1 MDHPPGAHILLT
13 VINTEGT
20 TIWIVLFIALIF
32 LLFIVSGSEIA
43 FFSLTYKDQ
52 NLLKTKQQPYARRI
66 TTLLEEPKVLL
77 ASLQCAGG
85 FLHIVLILMAGS
97 LMDTFLPMGM
107 LLFWAALVIKIL
119 VIAFMLLLLCD
130 VLPRVYAAQN
140 NIRFAKFSSW
150 WLDALIVP
158 LFRRTAQFMIR
169 MSEGVEKSL
178 GIADGTEY
186 NLQQIDQEES
196 SQEERNILK
205 GIVKFG
211 NITVKQVMRTRL
223 DVSGINYNLT
233 LPDLLRRVEELHYS
247 RLPVYKNDLDEVVG
261 IVNTKDLLPYTG
273 GNGQTGFDWHGLLRP
288 VYFVP
293 QNKLIDDLLKEFQH
307 KRTHIAVVV
316 DEFGGTS
323 GIVTLEDIL
332 EEIIGD
338 IKDEFDDEE
347 SVNKKIDDNNFI
359 FEGRTSI
366 LDVCKAMDLPLDTFE
381 SVRGESDSLAGL
393 VLEIAGKFPDLN
405 EVITSGDFDFAVL
418 EISRNRI
425 QKVKVTIKR
434 AS

>member
-13 VINTEGT
+13 VINTQGT
-20 TIWIVLFIALIF
+20 TVWIVLFIALIF
-32 LLFIVSGSEIA
+32 LLFVVSGSEIA
-43 FFSLTYKDQ
+43 FFTLSYKDQ

-66 TTLLEEPKVLL
+66 TALLEEPKTLL
-77 ASLQCAGG
+77 GSLQCAGG
-85 FLHIVLILMAGS
+85 FLHIVLILMANG
-97 LMDTFLPMGM
+97 LMDTFLPMDAA
-107 LLFWAALVIKIL
+107 LFWVALLVKIFIITMVI
-119 VIAFMLLLLCD
+119 LLLCD
-130 VLPRVYAAQN
+130 VLPRVYASQN

-150 WLDALIVP
+150 WLDALVVP
-158 LFRRTAQFMIR
+158 LFRRTALFMIR
-169 MSEGVEKSL
+169 MSESAESSL
-178 GIADGTEY
+178 GIADTTEY
-186 NLQQIDQEES
+186 SLQQIDQEDT

-223 DVSGINYNLT
+223 DVSGLDYNLS
-233 LPDLLRRVEELHYS
+233 LQDLLKRVEDLHYS

-261 IVNTKDLLPYTG
+261 IINTKDLLPYIG
-273 GNGQTGFDWHGLLRP
+273 GDGPAGFDWHSLLRP

-347 SVNKKIDDNNFI
+347 SVNKKLDDNNFI

-393 VLEIAGKFPDLN
+393 VLELAGKFPALN
-405 EVITSGDFDFAVL
+405 EVVSSGEFDFAVL

-434 AS
+434 AA

>member
-1 MDHPPGAHILLT
+1 LVLLT
-13 VINTEGT
+13 IINTQGAT
-20 TIWIVLFIALIF
+20 VWIVLFIFLIF
-32 LLFIVSGSEIA
+32 LLFVVSGSEIA

-66 TTLLEEPKVLL
+66 TALLDDPKALMG
-77 ASLQCAGG
+77 SLQCAGG
-85 FLHIVLILMAGS
+85 FLHIILILMAS
-97 LMDTFLPMGM
+97 ALIDTFLPMDGG
-107 LLFWAALVIKIL
+107 LFAVSIIVKVL
-119 VIAFMLLLLCD
+119 VIAFVILLCCD
-130 VLPRVYAAQN
+130 VLPRVYATQN

-150 WLDALIVP
+150 WLDALVVP
-158 LFRRTAQFMIR
+158 LFRRTGLFMIR
-169 MSEGVEKSL
+169 LSEATETGF
-178 GIADGTEY
+178 GIADTTEY
-186 NLQQIDQEES
+186 SLQQIDQEET

-211 NITVKQVMRTRL
+211 NITVKQVMVTRL
-223 DVSGINYNLT
+223 DVSGLDYNLSLT
-233 LPDLLRRVEELHYS
+233 AVLKRVEELHYS
-247 RLPVYKNDLDEVVG
+247 RLPVYKNDLDGVAG
-261 IVNTKDLLPYTG
+261 ILNTKDLLPFIG
-273 GNGQTGFDWHGLLRP
+273 GDGEPGFDWHRLLRP
-288 VYFVP
+288 IYFVP

-347 SVNKKIDDNNFI
+347 SVNKKLDDFNFI
-359 FEGRTSI
+359 FEGRTMI

-393 VLEIAGKFPDLN
+393 VLELAGKFPAVS
-405 EVITSGDFDFAVL
+405 EVVSTGDFDFVVM

-434 AS
+434 QP

>member
-1 MDHPPGAHILLT
+1 M
-13 VINTEGT
+13 
-20 TIWIVLFIALIF
+20 LFIALIF

-52 NLLKTKQQPYARRI
+52 NLLKTKQTPYARRI
-66 TTLLEEPKVLL
+66 TTLLEDPKVLL
-77 ASLQCAGG
+77 GSLQCAGG
-85 FLHIVLILMAGS
+85 FLHIVLILMAS
-97 LMDTFLPMGM
+97 NLMDTFLPMASALFWVALIVKILLITFVI
-107 LLFWAALVIKIL
+107 LLF
-119 VIAFMLLLLCD
+119 CD
-130 VLPRVYAAQN
+130 ILPRVYASQN
-140 NIRFAKFSSW
+140 NIRFAKFASW
-150 WLDALIVP
+150 WLDALVVP
-158 LFRRTAQFMIR
+158 LFRRTAHFMIR
-169 MSEGVEKSL
+169 
-178 GIADGTEY
+178 IADGLETGLGISDTTEY
-186 NLQQIDQEES
+186 SLQQIDQEDT

-223 DVSGINYNLT
+223 DVSGLNYTLSLT
-233 LPDLLRRVEELHYS
+233 DLLRRVEELHYS

-261 IVNTKDLLPYTG
+261 IVNTKDLLPYIG
-273 GNGQTGFDWHGLLRP
+273 GDGAQGFDWHSLLRP

-347 SVNKKIDDNNFI
+347 SVNKKLDDNNYI

-393 VLEIAGKFPDLN
+393 VLELAGKFPAIN
-405 EVITSGDFDFAVL
+405 EVVSSGEFDFAVL

-425 QKVKVTIKR
+425 QKVKATIKR
-434 AS
+434 AP

>member
-1 MDHPPGAHILLT
+1 M
-13 VINTEGT
+13 INSQGT
-20 TIWIVLFIALIF
+20 TVFIVLFIALIF
-32 LLFIVSGSEIA
+32 LLFIVSGAEIA
-43 FFSLTYKDQ
+43 YFSLSYKDL

-66 TTLLEEPKVLL
+66 ITLLDEPKVLMG
-77 ASLQCAGG
+77 SLQCANGL
-85 FLHIVLILMAGS
+85 LHIVLILMANF
-97 LMDTFLPMGM
+97 LMDTFLPLNGDLVWVALLLKVLIITFV
-107 LLFWAALVIKIL
+107 LLF
-119 VIAFMLLLLCD
+119 FCD
-130 VLPRVYAAQN
+130 VLPKVYATQN
-140 NIRFAKFSSW
+140 NIRFAKFCSW

-158 LFRRTAQFMIR
+158 LFRRTGQFMI
-169 MSEGVEKSL
+169 SVGDAVESGL
-178 GIADGTEY
+178 GLSNPTAY
-186 NLQQIDQEES
+186 SLQQIDKDET

-223 DVSGINYNLT
+223 DVSGINYNLP
-233 LPDLLRRVEELHYS
+233 LAEMMRRVEELHYS

-261 IVNTKDLLPYTG
+261 ILNTKDLLPYIG
-273 GNGQTGFDWHGLLRP
+273 DNSDFDWHTLLRQ

-293 QNKLIDDLLKEFQH
+293 QNKLIDDLLKEFQQ

-347 SVNKKIDDNNFI
+347 SGNKKIDEYNYI
-359 FEGRTSI
+359 FEGRTMI
-366 LDVCKAMDLPLDTFE
+366 HDVCKAMDLPLDTFE

-393 VLEIAGKFPDLN
+393 VLELAGEFPALN
-405 EVITSGDFDFAVL
+405 EVVSSGDFDFAVV
-418 EISRNRI
+418 ETFRNRI
-425 QKVKVTIKR
+425 QKVKVTIKHR
-434 AS
+434 P

>member
-1 MDHPPGAHILLT
+1 MDHPPNAPILLT
-13 VINTEGT
+13 AINTQGT
-20 TIWIVLFIALIF
+20 TVWIVLFIALIF
-32 LLFIVSGSEIA
+32 LLFVVSGSEIA
-43 FFSLTYKDQ
+43 LFTLTYKDQ
-52 NLLKTKQQPYARRI
+52 NILKTKQVPYARRI
-66 TTLLEEPKVLL
+66 TTLLEEPKILL
-77 ASLQCAGG
+77 ASLQCASG
-85 FLHIVLILMAGS
+85 FLHIVLILMANS
-97 LMDTFLPMGM
+97 LIDTFLPMDPA
-107 LLFWAALVIKIL
+107 LFWVVLIVKIL
-119 VIAFMLLLLCD
+119 VITIVLLLLCD
-130 VLPRVYAAQN
+130 VLPRVYASQN

-150 WLDALIVP
+150 WLDALVVP
-158 LFRRTAQFMIR
+158 LFRRTGQFMVR
-169 MSEGVEKSL
+169 MSEGVETGL
-178 GIADGTEY
+178 GIGDATEY
-186 NLQQIDQEES
+186 SLQQIDQEET

-223 DVSGINYNLT
+223 DVSGLDYTLT
-233 LPDLLRRVEELHYS
+233 LAEVLRRVEDLHYS
-247 RLPVYKNDLDEVVG
+247 RLPVYKNDLDEVAG
-261 IVNTKDLLPYTG
+261 ILNTKDLLPYIG
-273 GNGQTGFDWHGLLRP
+273 KDSLQGFDWHSLLRP

-347 SVNKKIDDNNFI
+347 SVNKKLDDNNFI

-393 VLEIAGKFPDLN
+393 VLELAGKFPALN
-405 EVITSGDFDFAVL
+405 EVITTGEFDFAVL
-418 EISRNRI
+418 EINRNRI

-434 AS
+434 SS

>member
-1 MDHPPGAHILLT
+1 MDRPAVSHTLLLM
-13 VINTEGT
+13 INSQGT
-20 TIWIVLFIALIF
+20 TVFIVLFIALIF
-32 LLFIVSGSEIA
+32 LLFIVSGAEIA
-43 FFSLTYKDQ
+43 YFSLSYKDL

-66 TTLLEEPKVLL
+66 ITLLDEPKVLMG
-77 ASLQCAGG
+77 SLQCANGL
-85 FLHIVLILMAGS
+85 LHIVLILMANF
-97 LMDTFLPMGM
+97 LMDTFLPLNGDLVWVALLLKVLIITFV
-107 LLFWAALVIKIL
+107 LLF
-119 VIAFMLLLLCD
+119 FCD
-130 VLPRVYAAQN
+130 VLPKVYATQN
-140 NIRFAKFSSW
+140 NIRFAKFCSW

-158 LFRRTAQFMIR
+158 LFRRTGQFMI
-169 MSEGVEKSL
+169 SVGDAVESGL
-178 GIADGTEY
+178 GLSNPTAY
-186 NLQQIDQEES
+186 SLQQIDKDET

-223 DVSGINYNLT
+223 DVSGINYNLP
-233 LPDLLRRVEELHYS
+233 LAEMMRRVEELHYS

-261 IVNTKDLLPYTG
+261 ILNTKDLLPYIG
-273 GNGQTGFDWHGLLRP
+273 DNSDFDWHTLLRQ

-293 QNKLIDDLLKEFQH
+293 QNKLIDDLLKEFQQ

-347 SVNKKIDDNNFI
+347 SGNKKIDEYNYI
-359 FEGRTSI
+359 FEGRTMI
-366 LDVCKAMDLPLDTFE
+366 HDVCKAMDLPLDTFE

-393 VLEIAGKFPDLN
+393 VLELAGEFPALN
-405 EVITSGDFDFAVL
+405 EVVSSGDFDFAVV
-418 EISRNRI
+418 ETFRNRI
-425 QKVKVTIKR
+425 QKVKVTIKHR
-434 AS
+434 P